1 MALPR
6 EAGRLFTAA
15 FNQSRNAMA
24 LLDSSRRHIDV
35 NAATLQLLG
44 YTREQMIGRPVNEFV
59 AKGTRLMSAGQ
70 WEAAMAAGRFSGNAR
85 LLAAD
90 GSEVAVQ
97 YAATTEVI
105 TGRRLTLLVE
115 LSRSRWGGRFRRPLF
130 GHSSEPLSSR
140 EQEIVRLVALG
151 LTAREIASELHITH
165 HTVRTHVRNAMRKT
179 GARSRAHLVAKALAD
194 GVALGEPNGEVA
206 TSDEA
211 RTSSDAA

>member
-1 MALPR
+1 
-6 EAGRLFTAA
+6 
-15 FNQSRNAMA
+15 MA

-44 YTREQMIGRPVNEFV
+44 YTREHMIGRPVSEFV
-59 AKGTRLMSAGQ
+59 ARGRSLMSADQ

-115 LSRSRWGGRFRRPLF
+115 LSRSRWAGAFAVRCSATPASRSHR
-130 GHSSEPLSSR
+130 R

-151 LTAREIASELHITH
+151 MTAREIAVELHITH

-194 GVALGEPNGEVA
+194 GVALGEPDGELA
-206 TSDEA
+206 TGDEA